1 MDAPAKTRTRAR
13 RLRRNLTF
21 TEKKLWARIRRGA
34 LGGLHFRRQH
44 PFGRFVLD
52 FYCDAVR
59 LAVEVDGGIHDL
71 ESKQLDDAL
80 RDAWLAEREVRVLR
94 ISDKLLLSRPEQVD
108 ALILAEAAKP
118 FRRSPGRTMSPQ

>member
-1 MDAPAKTRTRAR
+1 MDAPAKTRARAR
-13 RLRRNLTF
+13 RLRRELTF

-59 LAVEVDGGIHDL
+59 LAIEVDGGIHNLD
-71 ESKQLDDAL
+71 SKQIDDAL
-80 RDAWLAEREVRVLR
+80 RDMWLAEREVRVLR
-94 ISDKLLLSRPEQVD
+94 IPDSMLLNHPDLVE
-108 ALILAEAAKP
+108 AMILTEAAKP
-118 FRRSPGRTMSPQ
+118 FKRSPGRTHSLQ

>member
-1 MDAPAKTRTRAR
+1 MDAPAKTRNRAR
-13 RLRRNLTF
+13 RLRRDLTY

-59 LAVEVDGGIHDL
+59 LAVEVDGGIHNL

-80 RDAWLAEREVRVLR
+80 RDAWLNERRIRVLR
-94 ISDKLLLSRPEQVD
+94 ISDILLINHPDRVD
-108 ALILAEAAKP
+108 ALILAEAAKRFERP
-118 FRRSPGRTMSPQ
+118 SARTVSQQ